1 VAWLPELPSLH
12 PGSGDPSHRQV
23 RAQET
28 RRQPTSRQG
37 SLSPKAGSA
46 PTGPSSDHRPTLK
59 LERTAQAAQG
69 EVPLRFGEWLVQ
81 RGVLT
86 RAELLL
92 ALLDSALHDW
102 RVGDAVVVLG
112 LASRRRV
119 EAEVECFERREGAA
133 RDRSRRRE
141 LERRVRQ
148 LELEREDRRRRGE
161 R

>member
-1 VAWLPELPSLH
+1 
-12 PGSGDPSHRQV
+12 
-23 RAQET
+23 
-28 RRQPTSRQG
+28 
-37 SLSPKAGSA
+37 
-46 PTGPSSDHRPTLK
+46 
-59 LERTAQAAQG
+59 
-69 EVPLRFGEWLVQ
+69 VPLRFGEWLVQ

>member
-1 VAWLPELPSLH
+1 M
-12 PGSGDPSHRQV
+12 
-23 RAQET
+23 
-28 RRQPTSRQG
+28 
-37 SLSPKAGSA
+37 
-46 PTGPSSDHRPTLK
+46 
-59 LERTAQAAQG
+59 
-69 EVPLRFGEWLVQ
+69 PLRFGEWLVQ

-119 EAEVECFERREGAA
+119 EAEVECFERSEGAA

-141 LERRVRQ
+141 LERRGRQ